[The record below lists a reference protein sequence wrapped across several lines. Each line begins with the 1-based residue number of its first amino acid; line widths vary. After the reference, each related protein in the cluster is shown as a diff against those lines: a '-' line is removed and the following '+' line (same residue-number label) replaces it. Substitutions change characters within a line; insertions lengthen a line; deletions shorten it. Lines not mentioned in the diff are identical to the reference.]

1 MFGLK
6 TYSTSK
12 TKNGWR
18 NHGDVF
24 FLWQINR
31 LENIHLGH
39 AVFFARLLE
48 PVEKL
53 KKTATFNKFDS
64 VNFVEKNSLVEI
76 LANFE
81 MSSAAGIDLV
91 DGSRLNDVH

>member
-12 TKNGWR
+12 TENGWR

-53 KKTATFNKFDS
+53 
-64 VNFVEKNSLVEI
+64 
-76 LANFE
+76 
-81 MSSAAGIDLV
+81 
-91 DGSRLNDVH
+91 

>member
-12 TKNGWR
+12 TENGWR

-53 KKTATFNKFDS
+53 WKPPWKSA
-64 VNFVEKNSLVEI
+64 NSIQWTL
-76 LANFE
+76 
-81 MSSAAGIDLV
+81 
-91 DGSRLNDVH
+91 

>member
-39 AVFFARLLE
+39 TVFFARLLE
-48 PVEKL
+48 PVEK
-53 KKTATFNKFDS
+53 F
-64 VNFVEKNSLVEI
+64 
-76 LANFE
+76 
-81 MSSAAGIDLV
+81 
-91 DGSRLNDVH
+91 

>member
-1 MFGLK
+1 M
-6 TYSTSK
+6 
-12 TKNGWR
+12 
-18 NHGDVF
+18 
-24 FLWQINR
+24 
-31 LENIHLGH
+31 
-39 AVFFARLLE
+39 
-48 PVEKL
+48 
-53 KKTATFNKFDS
+53 KTAMKIRKFDS